1 MGVNLITTAVEMT
14 AAAPYQ
20 NKGRL
25 GMTRLGARRR
35 RRKDIKARDMRY
47 AGIRAS
53 IDLQQNLQID
63 YFFTPDIYKAGNRR
77 VTSLLVRTP
86 LTT

>member
-25 GMTRLGARRR
+25 DMTRLGARRR
-35 RRKDIKARDMRY
+35 RRKDIKARDMRL
-47 AGIRAS
+47 GIRAS
-53 IDLQQNLQID
+53 IDLQQICRLITFSLQTFIKQAID
-63 YFFTPDIYKAGNRR
+63 A
-77 VTSLLVRTP
+77 SP
-86 LTT
+86 LCLCVHH